1 MKTFPKIIYQ
11 TWATKTLPVS
21 IQSSIENMMTINSN
35 YDYRLF
41 DDEEMLQFI
50 EENYDSSVVDC
61 FKQLKIGAAK
71 ADLWRY
77 LILYKNGG
85 VYLDVDS
92 TIFGRLDE
100 LIGDDGCSIISRE
113 NNPGKFVQWC
123 LMFAPEHPILKI
135 CIQSCLENIRNNNS
149 KSVLEMTG
157 PVVYSN
163 SINKFFGDI
172 GVYYKSDQQINSMK
186 ASTGV
191 RFHSYDYQGYA
202 EFAHPNKN
210 ELYVN
215 RPHWTVEQRA
225 HF

>member
-41 DDEEMLQFI
+41 DDEEMLQFN

-92 TIFGRLDE
+92 TIFGRL
-100 LIGDDGCSIISRE
+100 
-113 NNPGKFVQWC
+113 
-123 LMFAPEHPILKI
+123 
-135 CIQSCLENIRNNNS
+135 
-149 KSVLEMTG
+149 
-157 PVVYSN
+157 
-163 SINKFFGDI
+163 
-172 GVYYKSDQQINSMK
+172 
-186 ASTGV
+186 
-191 RFHSYDYQGYA
+191 
-202 EFAHPNKN
+202 
-210 ELYVN
+210 
-215 RPHWTVEQRA
+215 
-225 HF
+225 